1 LMQMLEGLVL
11 AAALTPLCWVGVL
24 VVVRRIRQ
32 TGLVGPGLS
41 DLFDQGERYAW
52 MVGMFLALLLA
63 NLLGRLGN

>member
-1 LMQMLEGLVL
+1 MQMLGGLML

-52 MVGMFLALLLA
+52 MVGVFLALLLA
-63 NLLGRLGN
+63 NLLGRLGD

>member
-1 LMQMLEGLVL
+1 MQMLGGLMLTTV
-11 AAALTPLCWVGVL
+11 LTPLCWVGVL

-52 MVGMFLALLLA
+52 MVGVFLALLLV
-63 NLLGRLGN
+63 NLLGRLGD